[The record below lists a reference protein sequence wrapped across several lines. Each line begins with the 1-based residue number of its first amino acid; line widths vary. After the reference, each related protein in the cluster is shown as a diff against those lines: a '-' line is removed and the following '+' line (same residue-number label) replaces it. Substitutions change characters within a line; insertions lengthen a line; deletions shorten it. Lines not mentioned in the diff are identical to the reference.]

1 MLGLFTFAAV
11 TPGIGGAP
19 AAPIVTLEPGR
30 YTVTITYEVQN
41 QRQNEPRIAIRC
53 ITAEDLG
60 DPEMIFSGQAASP
73 QTKGQECA
81 VKKFRST
88 NRMLSY
94 EAECPNRTVHVEG
107 ALSADGFSVVRSVT
121 PKGNEKVQLK
131 FAVRGRRTGD
141 CSTR

>member
-1 MLGLFTFAAV
+1 MLGLVTFAAV
-11 TPGIGGAP
+11 TPGIWGGP
-19 AAPIVTLEPGR
+19 ATPIVTLEPGS

-41 QRQNEPRIAIRC
+41 QRQNEPRIATRC
-53 ITAEDLG
+53 ITAADLR
-60 DPEMIFSGQAASP
+60 DPETIFSAQAGPA

-107 ALSADGFSVVRSVT
+107 TLSADGFSVVRSVT